1 MTKEPLDLAALRA
14 RLAGRRGKE
23 YWRSLEELA
32 ETADFQDLLR
42 HEFPQGADIWEATL
56 SRRGFLK
63 VMGASMAM
71 AGLTGCALSSPDEK
85 IVPYVNKPDAL
96 VPGIPLFFATA
107 MPLGGYAT
115 GLLVRSNEGRPTKV
129 EGNPDHPASLGATD
143 VYAQASILSLYDP
156 DRSQAVL
163 KDGQPSK
170 WEDFI
175 GALNGVLATQRG
187 KGGAGLRILT
197 ETVTSPTLI
206 AQMQTLLQQFP
217 QARWYQYEPGSG
229 DGARAGAQLAFGQP
243 VNTIY

>member
-1 MTKEPLDLAALRA
+1 MSKEPLDLAALRA

-63 VMGASMAM
+63 VMGASMAL
-71 AGLTGCALSSPDEK
+71 AGLTGCAFSAPDEK
-85 IVPYVNKPDAL
+85 IVPYVNKPDAMT
-96 VPGIPLFFATA
+96 PGIPLFFATA

-163 KDGQPSK
+163 
-170 WEDFI
+170 
-175 GALNGVLATQRG
+175 
-187 KGGAGLRILT
+187 
-197 ETVTSPTLI
+197 
-206 AQMQTLLQQFP
+206 
-217 QARWYQYEPGSG
+217 
-229 DGARAGAQLAFGQP
+229 
-243 VNTIY
+243 

>member
-63 VMGASMAM
+63 VMGASIAM
-71 AGLTGCALSSPDEK
+71 AGLTGCALTSPDEK
-85 IVPYVNKPDAL
+85 IVPYVNKPDAV

-129 EGNPDHPASLGATD
+129 EGNPDHPSSPRAPGSPERVKFGASD
-143 VYAQASILSLYDP
+143 VQSQASILTLS
-156 DRSQAVL
+156 
-163 KDGQPSK
+163 
-170 WEDFI
+170 I
-175 GALNGVLATQRG
+175 ITATAGMYPAQR
-187 KGGAGLRILT
+187 AAEAT
-197 ETVTSPTLI
+197 PT
-206 AQMQTLLQQFP
+206 
-217 QARWYQYEPGSG
+217 
-229 DGARAGAQLAFGQP
+229 
-243 VNTIY
+243 